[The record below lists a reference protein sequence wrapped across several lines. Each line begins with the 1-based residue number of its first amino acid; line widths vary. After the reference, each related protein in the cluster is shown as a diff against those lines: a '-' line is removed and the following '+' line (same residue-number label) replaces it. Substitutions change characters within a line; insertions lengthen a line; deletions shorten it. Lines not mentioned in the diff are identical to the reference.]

1 MATDLNIVALVGRLT
16 KNVELKYTS
25 GGMAIAN
32 ISLAINKRQKVNNEW
47 QEKASFFDCTYF
59 GKSAEAVCQYLTK
72 GKQVSIQGSLDQQS
86 WEKDGQKRSKVVII
100 VNSLSLLG
108 SKQGSQGQNY
118 NNAPRQQNRQPQE
131 QYQENTFENFQDD
144 IQF

>member
-47 QEKASFFDCTYF
+47 QEKM
-59 GKSAEAVCQYLTK
+59 
-72 GKQVSIQGSLDQQS
+72 I
-86 WEKDGQKRSKVVII
+86 
-100 VNSLSLLG
+100 
-108 SKQGSQGQNY
+108 
-118 NNAPRQQNRQPQE
+118 
-131 QYQENTFENFQDD
+131 
-144 IQF
+144 